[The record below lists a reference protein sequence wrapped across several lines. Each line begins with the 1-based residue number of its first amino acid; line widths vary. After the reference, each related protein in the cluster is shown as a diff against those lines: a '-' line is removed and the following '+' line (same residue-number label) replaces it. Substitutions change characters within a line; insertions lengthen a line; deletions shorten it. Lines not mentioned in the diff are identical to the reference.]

1 MGNCAGKHVSPPP
14 TEQSSDVNA
23 LHNPCE
29 TSKYVVR
36 TSSQPMDL
44 CDSFK
49 SNSLKV
55 IHEDGFINELG
66 ITKEHDKVSSSV
78 TRERFSTGRDLSFG
92 SKSNLSTPKTS
103 LVNVFAGSHCTEGL
117 QETVLS
123 SSFHFPRLALE
134 QMTRDMRVHH
144 SGVRNSANFD
154 YLDNKHP
161 VSPVHWCV
169 SSSKPSDEITMQKL
183 SSPHRSNIHVQS
195 HSHLQ
200 QHSSLNIM
208 PFLVGNRYSRSGC
221 ASVTRSAMESPL
233 TIDSGTH
240 KSDKPYRS
248 SVVVDSN
255 RLKNLEQN
263 GGTVSTAATI
273 FMENGSSD
281 HHSSVGGLSTRYL
294 VHQPYFPPSAGSSS
308 RLSLGSVGPCINSKK
323 FYPLTQENSH
333 NSEYYHVAI
342 FDYEAH
348 TSEEVSARKGDQLRV
363 LDLSD
368 SEWWL
373 VEHSGQVG
381 YIPSSYLAQA
391 NSVEAEDWYF
401 RSISRK
407 DSERLLL
414 LKGNIRGT
422 FLVRASET
430 TNGALSLSVRDTE
443 QQRGET
449 VKHYKIKQSSET
461 GDVYITTKQVFPDLK
476 SLVIHY
482 SNQADGLCCCL
493 TRPCPRPPPV
503 PTDLSRLTRDQ
514 WEISRSSL
522 KLIELLGAGQF
533 GEVWKGK
540 WNETIEVAVKT
551 LKQGTM
557 TKEEFLK
564 EARIMKQLHHPR
576 LVRLYAVVT
585 AEPIYI
591 ITELMKNGSLLKYLR
606 DGPGKELGLKP
617 LIDMMAQIASG
628 MAYLEKEHYIH
639 RDLAA
644 RNILVGENNSV
655 KVADF
660 GLARIIDSGNETYT
674 AKQGAKFPIK
684 WTAPEAALMGRFTIK
699 SDVWSFGIVI
709 YEIIT
714 YGQVPFPS
722 MNNTE
727 TLQQVENG
735 YRMPCPLNCPNSI
748 YEIMLN
754 TWDAKPECR
763 PTFAFLC
770 NYFEDYFTSSEL
782 SYRPADNTNNI
793 DNVDEN
799 ADEDIRMFHCNNIND
814 HDYRQNKHHLEK
826 RKLNSTLLSQ
836 DTTILYDQRNNNN
849 TNTNN
854 KQNEHSPSHHFNE
867 NSMTTQQLSNS
878 SHICTVQMC

>member
-1 MGNCAGKHVSPPP
+1 MGNCARKHISPPP
-14 TEQSSDVNA
+14 ADENS
-23 LHNPCE
+23 CE
-29 TSKYVVR
+29 TSGNVVR
-36 TSSQPMDL
+36 TSSQPADL
-44 CDSFK
+44 RDSYK
-49 SNSLKV
+49 SNSFK
-55 IHEDGFINELG
+55 INHGDAPTDELAMLRG
-66 ITKEHDKVSSSV
+66 DETSLLRS
-78 TRERFSTGRDLSFG
+78 TRERCSTGKDLSSG
-92 SKSNLSTPKTS
+92 SKSNIATPKSS
-103 LVNVFAGSHCTEGL
+103 LINVYTGSHCTAGINESL
-117 QETVLS
+117 
-123 SSFHFPRLALE
+123 FPGSYHVQRLALE
-134 QMTRDMRVHH
+134 QVTRDINLHN
-144 SGVRNSANFD
+144 SGAQCIMDVD
-154 YLDNKHP
+154 YLNNKHS
-161 VSPVHWCV
+161 VSPVNWCV
-169 SSSKPSDEITMQKL
+169 PSNEPSDELILQNL
-183 SSPHRSNIHVQS
+183 NSPHRISNHVQS
-195 HSHLQ
+195 HMHLQ
-200 QHSSLNIM
+200 QHSSLNII
-208 PFLVGNRYSRSGC
+208 PFMIGNRYSRSGC
-221 ASVTRSAMESPL
+221 ASATRSAMESPL

-240 KSDKPYRS
+240 KSDKPHRS
-248 SVVVDSN
+248 SVVVDPDRPTNFDQSK
-255 RLKNLEQN
+255 R
-263 GGTVSTAATI
+263 TVSTTGTI
-273 FMENGSSD
+273 FMENGNSD
-281 HHSSVGGLSTRYL
+281 HRSSVGGLSTHYL
-294 VHQPYFPPSAGSSS
+294 VHQPYFPPNTGSSG
-308 RLSLGSVGPCINSKK
+308 RLSLGSGGISVNPKKISSLTPDNSCK
-323 FYPLTQENSH
+323 ND
-333 NSEYYHVAI
+333 YYHVAI

-348 TSEEVSARKGDQLRV
+348 TAEEVSARKGDLLRV

-449 VKHYKIKQSSET
+449 VKHYKIKQCHET
-461 GDVYITTKQVFPDLK
+461 GDVYITTKQVFSDLK

-482 SNQADGLCCCL
+482 SNQPDGLCCCL

-591 ITELMKNGSLLKYLR
+591 VTELMTNGSLLKYLR

-660 GLARIIDSGNETYT
+660 GLARIIDSANDTYT

-735 YRMPCPLNCPNSI
+735 YRMPCPINCPNSI

-754 TWDAKPECR
+754 TWDARPECR

-770 NYFEDYFTSSEL
+770 NYFEDYFTSAEL
-782 SYRPADNTNNI
+782 SYRPADNNNLVDDDDHI
-793 DNVDEN
+793 QVLDEN
-799 ADEDIRMFHCNNIND
+799 SH
-814 HDYRQNKHHLEK
+814 HHRQNKLLMDK
-826 RKLNSTLLSQ
+826 RKLNQSLLNQ
-836 DTTILYDQRNNNN
+836 DTTMLYNHHHQTSNSQQNN
-849 TNTNN
+849 
-854 KQNEHSPSHHFNE
+854 HSPSHNFDNT
-867 NSMTTQQLSNS
+867 SITTQQLSTS
-878 SHICTVQMC
+878 SHICTAQMC

>member
-1 MGNCAGKHVSPPP
+1 MGNCAGKHVSPP
-14 TEQSSDVNA
+14 TAEQISNA
-23 LHNPCE
+23 NEMHNQCE
-29 TSKYVVR
+29 LSKHVVR
-36 TSSQPMDL
+36 TSSQPLDL
-44 CDSFK
+44 CDSYK

-55 IHEDGFINELG
+55 IHEDGLINELG
-66 ITKEHDKVSSSV
+66 ITNEHEKVSSCL

-103 LVNVFAGSHCTEGL
+103 LVNVFAGSHCSESL

-123 SSFHFPRLALE
+123 SSYHFPRLTLE
-134 QMTRDMRVHH
+134 QMTRDTRVHH
-144 SGVRNSANFD
+144 SGVRNSANSD
-154 YLDNKHP
+154 YLDNKHS
-161 VSPVHWCV
+161 VSPIHWCV
-169 SSSKPSDEITMQKL
+169 SSSKPLDEITMQKL
-183 SSPHRSNIHVQS
+183 NSPHRSNIHVQS

-221 ASVTRSAMESPL
+221 ASATRSAMESPL

-255 RLKNLEQN
+255 RLKNLEQS
-263 GGTVSTAATI
+263 GGTISTAATI

-294 VHQPYFPPSAGSSS
+294 VHQPYFPSSAGSSS

-323 FYPLTQENSH
+323 IYPLTQENSH

-461 GDVYITTKQVFPDLK
+461 NDVYITTKQVFPDLK

-735 YRMPCPLNCPNSI
+735 YRMPCPINCPNSI

-770 NYFEDYFTSSEL
+770 NYFEDYFTSAEL
-782 SYRPADNTNNI
+782 SYRPADHHHPNNLDENDDLGIFHCHNNTNN
-793 DNVDEN
+793 
-799 ADEDIRMFHCNNIND
+799 HD
-814 HDYRQNKHHLEK
+814 HHKHK
-826 RKLNSTLLSQ
+826 PSQSLLSQ
-836 DTTILYDQRNNNN
+836 DAAILYDQRN
-849 TNTNN
+849 TNTNS
-854 KQNEHSPSHHFNE
+854 KRNEHSPSHHFNE
-867 NSMTTQQLSNS
+867 TSMTTQPLSNS

>member
-1 MGNCAGKHVSPPP
+1 
-14 TEQSSDVNA
+14 
-23 LHNPCE
+23 
-29 TSKYVVR
+29 
-36 TSSQPMDL
+36 
-44 CDSFK
+44 
-49 SNSLKV
+49 
-55 IHEDGFINELG
+55 
-66 ITKEHDKVSSSV
+66 
-78 TRERFSTGRDLSFG
+78 
-92 SKSNLSTPKTS
+92 
-103 LVNVFAGSHCTEGL
+103 
-117 QETVLS
+117 
-123 SSFHFPRLALE
+123 
-134 QMTRDMRVHH
+134 
-144 SGVRNSANFD
+144 
-154 YLDNKHP
+154 
-161 VSPVHWCV
+161 
-169 SSSKPSDEITMQKL
+169 
-183 SSPHRSNIHVQS
+183 
-195 HSHLQ
+195 
-200 QHSSLNIM
+200 M
-208 PFLVGNRYSRSGC
+208 PFFD
-221 ASVTRSAMESPL
+221 SALMHIIEPD
-233 TIDSGTH
+233 T
-240 KSDKPYRS
+240 
-248 SVVVDSN
+248 SN
-255 RLKNLEQN
+255 
-263 GGTVSTAATI
+263 
-273 FMENGSSD
+273 
-281 HHSSVGGLSTRYL
+281 
-294 VHQPYFPPSAGSSS
+294 
-308 RLSLGSVGPCINSKK
+308 
-323 FYPLTQENSH
+323 
-333 NSEYYHVAI
+333 
-342 FDYEAH
+342 
-348 TSEEVSARKGDQLRV
+348 
-363 LDLSD
+363 D

-391 NSVEAEDWYF
+391 NSVEAEDLTQAGKCEHMKPNQAVQVYTLENKTTAQWF
-401 RSISRK
+401 MVISSYMTK
-407 DSERLLL
+407 IDHLFETLL
-414 LKGNIRGT
+414 
-422 FLVRASET
+422 T
-430 TNGALSLSVRDTE
+430 TLCFKCALSLSVRDTE

-449 VKHYKIKQSSET
+449 VKHYKIKQCHET
-461 GDVYITTKQVFPDLK
+461 GDVYITTKQVFSDLK

-482 SNQADGLCCCL
+482 SNQPDGLCCCL

-591 ITELMKNGSLLKYLR
+591 VTELMTNGSLLKYLR

-660 GLARIIDSGNETYT
+660 GLARIIDSANDTYT

-735 YRMPCPLNCPNSI
+735 YRMPCPINCPNSI

-754 TWDAKPECR
+754 TWDARPECR

-770 NYFEDYFTSSEL
+770 NYFEDYFTSAEL
-782 SYRPADNTNNI
+782 SYRPADNNNLVDDDDHI
-793 DNVDEN
+793 QVLDEN
-799 ADEDIRMFHCNNIND
+799 SH
-814 HDYRQNKHHLEK
+814 HHRQNKLLMDK
-826 RKLNSTLLSQ
+826 RKLNQSLLNQ
-836 DTTILYDQRNNNN
+836 DTTMLYNHHHQTSNSQQNN
-849 TNTNN
+849 
-854 KQNEHSPSHHFNE
+854 HSPSHNFDNT
-867 NSMTTQQLSNS
+867 SITTQQLSTS
-878 SHICTVQMC
+878 SHICTAQMC

>member
-1 MGNCAGKHVSPPP
+1 MPL
-14 TEQSSDVNA
+14 T
-23 LHNPCE
+23 
-29 TSKYVVR
+29 
-36 TSSQPMDL
+36 
-44 CDSFK
+44 
-49 SNSLKV
+49 
-55 IHEDGFINELG
+55 
-66 ITKEHDKVSSSV
+66 
-78 TRERFSTGRDLSFG
+78 
-92 SKSNLSTPKTS
+92 
-103 LVNVFAGSHCTEGL
+103 
-117 QETVLS
+117 
-123 SSFHFPRLALE
+123 
-134 QMTRDMRVHH
+134 VHH
-144 SGVRNSANFD
+144 LPAN
-154 YLDNKHP
+154 
-161 VSPVHWCV
+161 
-169 SSSKPSDEITMQKL
+169 
-183 SSPHRSNIHVQS
+183 
-195 HSHLQ
+195 
-200 QHSSLNIM
+200 
-208 PFLVGNRYSRSGC
+208 YS
-221 ASVTRSAMESPL
+221 
-233 TIDSGTH
+233 
-240 KSDKPYRS
+240 
-248 SVVVDSN
+248 
-255 RLKNLEQN
+255 
-263 GGTVSTAATI
+263 
-273 FMENGSSD
+273 
-281 HHSSVGGLSTRYL
+281 
-294 VHQPYFPPSAGSSS
+294 
-308 RLSLGSVGPCINSKK
+308 
-323 FYPLTQENSH
+323 
-333 NSEYYHVAI
+333 
-342 FDYEAH
+342 
-348 TSEEVSARKGDQLRV
+348 
-363 LDLSD
+363 
-368 SEWWL
+368 
-373 VEHSGQVG
+373 
-381 YIPSSYLAQA
+381 
-391 NSVEAEDWYF
+391 WYF

-407 DSERLLL
+407 DSELRNSLILNFPWFVIIFYILLL
-414 LKGNIRGT
+414 
-422 FLVRASET
+422 
-430 TNGALSLSVRDTE
+430 
-443 QQRGET
+443 GET

-540 WNETIEVAVKT
+540 LYLYCFAVKT

-727 TLQQVENG
+727 TLQQIENG

-782 SYRPADNTNNI
+782 SYRPADNNTNNNI
-793 DNVDEN
+793 DDVNNN
-799 ADEDIRMFHCNNIND
+799 ADDNIRMFHCNNNIND
-814 HDYRQNKHHLEK
+814 HDHCQNKRHLEK
-826 RKLNSTLLSQ
+826 RKLNQ
-836 DTTILYDQRNNNN
+836 DTTILYDQQNTLLQYIYILSYYEFFSLKKKDPISRCLFIQLNNNN
-849 TNTNN
+849 N
-854 KQNEHSPSHHFNE
+854 KQTKHVLYPFIIHN
-867 NSMTTQQLSNS
+867 
-878 SHICTVQMC
+878 

>member
-1 MGNCAGKHVSPPP
+1 MGNCARKHESPPVIDANTTRNTLFNSYEP
-14 TEQSSDVNA
+14 PKNVIKSCSRV
-23 LHNPCE
+23 PE
-29 TSKYVVR
+29 TY
-36 TSSQPMDL
+36 
-44 CDSFK
+44 K
-49 SNSLKV
+49 SNSLKILHSNARTHEPV
-55 IHEDGFINELG
+55 ILC
-66 ITKEHDKVSSSV
+66 EHDNTLNYLDHDK
-78 TRERFSTGRDLSFG
+78 TLFG
-92 SKSNLSTPKTS
+92 KDVNSGSRSNLSTPQASVTNVAPGTHFNES
-103 LVNVFAGSHCTEGL
+103 LQDAMFPATYHL
-117 QETVLS
+117 Q
-123 SSFHFPRLALE
+123 RLALE
-134 QMTRDMRVHH
+134 HVAKNLSFHQSTT
-144 SGVRNSANFD
+144 RNSVNVD
-154 YLDNKHP
+154 HLDGQLS
-161 VSPVHWCV
+161 VSPVHWH
-169 SSSKPSDEITMQKL
+169 STLTESSDENILHNTGT
-183 SSPHRSNIHVQS
+183 PYRSNSHVQS

-200 QHSSLNIM
+200 QHSSSNIIPLLM
-208 PFLVGNRYSRSGC
+208 NKRYSRSGC
-221 ASVTRSAMESPL
+221 VSATRSAMESPL

-248 SVVVDSN
+248 SVVMDSD
-255 RLKNLEQN
+255 RLKNIEQN
-263 GGTVSTAATI
+263 IMSYNGRTVSTTPTM
-273 FMENGSSD
+273 FVGDGNSD
-281 HHSSVGGLSTRYL
+281 HRSSVGGLSARYL
-294 VHQPYFPPSAGSSS
+294 VHQPYNPPNAGSPS
-308 RLSLGSVGPCINSKK
+308 RLSLASGGAAVNPKKTGS
-323 FYPLTQENSH
+323 LTQDSFKAEH
-333 NSEYYHVAI
+333 YHIAI

-348 TSEEVSARKGDQLRV
+348 TAEEVGARKGDQLRV
-363 LDLSD
+363 LDFSD

-373 VEHSGQVG
+373 VEHCGQVG

-449 VKHYKIKQSSET
+449 VKHYKIRQFTET

-476 SLVIHY
+476 SLVKHY
-482 SNQADGLCCCL
+482 STQSDGLCCCL

-564 EARIMKQLHHPR
+564 EARIMKQLHHPQ

-591 ITELMKNGSLLKYLR
+591 VTELMTHGSLLKYLR
-606 DGPGKELGLKP
+606 DGPGKELDLKP

-644 RNILVGENNSV
+644 RNILVGENNIV

-660 GLARIIDSGNETYT
+660 GLARIIDNANETYT

-735 YRMPCPLNCPNSI
+735 YRMPCPANCPSAI
-748 YEIMLN
+748 YEVMLN
-754 TWDAKPECR
+754 TWDAKPERR

-770 NYFEDYFTSSEL
+770 SYFEDYFASAEL
-782 SYRPADNTNNI
+782 SYRPAENNHLDNDIVNI
-793 DNVDEN
+793 SCTPTSRHQHHRHQPHSHINF
-799 ADEDIRMFHCNNIND
+799 IRSIHDQFFIN
-814 HDYRQNKHHLEK
+814 
-826 RKLNSTLLSQ
+826 Q
-836 DTTILYDQRNNNN
+836 DTTMLYNSNDNNNN
-849 TNTNN
+849 HQ
-854 KQNEHSPSHHFNE
+854 QNEHSSLNQT
-867 NSMTTQQLSNS
+867 SITTTQQLTTTSP
-878 SHICTVQMC
+878 ICTVQMC

>member
-1 MGNCAGKHVSPPP
+1 MGNCAKKHASTPA
-14 TEQSSDVNA
+14 TEQESDDQTP
-23 LHNPCE
+23 HNPHE
-29 TSKYVVR
+29 VSK
-36 TSSQPMDL
+36 TSSQPANL
-44 CDSFK
+44 CDSYK
-49 SNSLKV
+49 SNSLEI
-55 IHEDGFINELG
+55 IHEDGLISEIVTSNEHE
-66 ITKEHDKVSSSV
+66 KFSSLL
-78 TRERFSTGRDLSFG
+78 TRDRFETGRDICSG

-103 LVNVFAGSHCTEGL
+103 LFNIFTGSHCTEGFK
-117 QETVLS
+117 ETLIPS
-123 SSFHFPRLALE
+123 ISHFPTLSLAQL
-134 QMTRDMRVHH
+134 TNDVNVNH
-144 SGVRNSANFD
+144 SGVRKSTNCD
-154 YLDNKHP
+154 YLDNKHSM
-161 VSPVHWCV
+161 SPVHWCV
-169 SSSKPSDEITMQKL
+169 SSSEPSDEVIVQK
-183 SSPHRSNIHVQS
+183 SNPIHRADNHIQS
-195 HSHLQ
+195 YSHLQ

-208 PFLVGNRYSRSGC
+208 PLLIGNRYSLSGC

-233 TIDSGTH
+233 TVDSGTH

-248 SVVVDSN
+248 SVVVGSN

-263 GGTVSTAATI
+263 GRTVSTTATI
-273 FMENGSSD
+273 FMENVDSD
-281 HHSSVGGLSTRYL
+281 HNSSVGGLSTRYL
-294 VHQPYFPPSAGSSS
+294 VHQPCFPSSAGSSS
-308 RLSLGSVGPCINSKK
+308 RLSLGSGGAGTNSKK
-323 FYPLTQENSH
+323 LYPLTLENSH
-333 NSEYYHVAI
+333 KSGYYHVAI

-348 TSEEVSARKGDQLRV
+348 TSEEVSARKGDHLRV

-443 QQRGET
+443 QQKGEI
-449 VKHYKIKQSSET
+449 VKHYKIKQSYET
-461 GDVYITTKQVFPDLK
+461 GDVYITTKQIFPNLK
-476 SLVIHY
+476 ALILHY
-482 SNQADGLCCCL
+482 SNQSDGLCCCL
-493 TRPCPRPPPV
+493 TRSCPRPPPV

-514 WEISRSSL
+514 WEISRCSI

-564 EARIMKQLHHPR
+564 EARIMKQLQHPR

-585 AEPIYI
+585 TDPIYI
-591 ITELMKNGSLLKYLR
+591 ITELMANGSLLKYLR
-606 DGPGKELGLKP
+606 DGPGKELKLKS

-735 YRMPCPLNCPNSI
+735 YRMPCPINCPNSI

-754 TWDAKPECR
+754 TWNAKPECR

-782 SYRPADNTNNI
+782 SYRPADNDEIHDMPLFHGHNN
-793 DNVDEN
+793 
-799 ADEDIRMFHCNNIND
+799 
-814 HDYRQNKHHLEK
+814 NKHV
-826 RKLNSTLLSQ
+826 
-836 DTTILYDQRNNNN
+836 TTKKSEQGQPMLLYDQRSH
-849 TNTNN
+849 
-854 KQNEHSPSHHFNE
+854 QNDHPLAHNFDR
-867 NSMTTQQLSNS
+867 NSVTTQQLSNS
-878 SHICTVQMC
+878 PPPPPICTVQMC